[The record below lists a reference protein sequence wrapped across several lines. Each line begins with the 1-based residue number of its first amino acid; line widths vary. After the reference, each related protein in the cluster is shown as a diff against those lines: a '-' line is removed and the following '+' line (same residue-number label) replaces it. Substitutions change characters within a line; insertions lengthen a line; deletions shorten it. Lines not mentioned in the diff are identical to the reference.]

1 MRQEKQDGG
10 TLRKGALDIRA
21 EVKKIKN
28 FLAIPALISIAGCS
42 IAGYEYGK
50 LKRNFLHCSLYSS
63 TSDDDDAKKFAHDFL
78 EDVMQA
84 GVSSKD
90 KLYWLDPTARSRTV
104 EITAY
109 NTLSMVLQ
117 VKLGLLASAEKDIV
131 IL

>member
-1 MRQEKQDGG
+1 
-10 TLRKGALDIRA
+10 
-21 EVKKIKN
+21 
-28 FLAIPALISIAGCS
+28 
-42 IAGYEYGK
+42 
-50 LKRNFLHCSLYSS
+50 
-63 TSDDDDAKKFAHDFL
+63 
-78 EDVMQA
+78 MQA

-109 NTLSMVLQ
+109 NTLSLVLQ